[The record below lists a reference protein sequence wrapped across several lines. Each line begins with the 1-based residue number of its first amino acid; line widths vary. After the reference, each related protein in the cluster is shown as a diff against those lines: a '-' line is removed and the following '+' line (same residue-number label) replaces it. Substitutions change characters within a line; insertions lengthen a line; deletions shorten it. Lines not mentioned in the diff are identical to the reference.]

1 MAEPIALAGGGENNL
16 IEAFGEALAT
26 LGHERSNLVVLDADT
41 ESEMGAHQ
49 FRARHPERFLQ
60 MGMAEQNMM
69 AAAGGL
75 AAVGLLPV
83 VTGHAVSCLR
93 AVEQVRVSAAWSE
106 RNVKIVA
113 GNAGFEAG
121 HCSGAGQALE
131 DLAAFRA
138 IAGMTVIAPA
148 DDIEIALATR
158 AMMEHQGPVYLRT
171 GLGPAK
177 RVFGS
182 EHRFEIGKGTI
193 VRSGSDVSIV
203 ACGAQVARAIEA
215 AELLEQEGVSAR
227 VVNMATIKPID
238 GELLAACAR
247 ETGAFV
253 TAEEHNVLGGLGSA
267 VAESLARSRPCP
279 IEFVGVDDRFGE
291 AGAPAELAE
300 RFEIAATHIVAAAK
314 RAISRKQKLT
324 A

>member
-1 MAEPIALAGGGENNL
+1 MAEPIALVGNGENTL
-16 IEAFGEALAT
+16 VEAFGEALAA
-26 LGHERSNLVVLDADT
+26 LGHEHANLVVLDADT

-60 MGMAEQNMM
+60 FGMAEQNMI

-93 AVEQVRVSAAWSE
+93 AVEQVRHSAALSG

-113 GNAGFEAG
+113 NDAGLEAG
-121 HCSGAGQALE
+121 HCGGAGQALE
-131 DLAAFRA
+131 DLAVFRA
-138 IAGMTVIAPA
+138 IAGMTIIAPA
-148 DDIEIALATR
+148 DDIETALATR
-158 AMMEHQGPVYLRT
+158 AILAHQGPVYMRT
-171 GLGPAK
+171 GAGPAK

-182 EHRFEIGKGTI
+182 DHRFEIGKGTI
-193 VRSGSDVSIV
+193 LRAGTDVTLV
-203 ACGAQVARAIEA
+203 ACGGQVARAIEA
-215 AELLEQEGVSAR
+215 ADLLEQDGISAR

-238 GELLAACAR
+238 ADLLADCAR

-253 TAEEHNVLGGLGSA
+253 TAEEHNVLGGLGGA
-267 VAESLARSRPCP
+267 VAESLARSCPCP
-279 IEFVGVDDRFGE
+279 VEFVGVTDRFGE

-300 RFEIAATHIVAAAK
+300 RFEIGATHIAAAAK
-314 RAISRKQKLT
+314 RVIARKPKNPV
-324 A
+324 